1 MNNQE
6 FTYTIKGITLDE
18 TEVKEIY
25 KQYQWFKEA
34 KLINNTLKL
43 DDMELAKNVA
53 EYYHDMGWSIQENI
67 TEAVQDY
74 IHETLSDYL
83 ISNNIMTFREIYD
96 TENNDRDYF
105 VEDILS
111 DKCNMNVKSGE
122 NLCDELKPLHEL
134 YVKYNKWLK
143 NQ

>member
-43 DDMELAKNVA
+43 DNMELARNAA
-53 EYYHDMGWSIQENI
+53 EWYHSNGWSGEEDII
-67 TEAVQDY
+67 EAVQNY
-74 IHETLSDYL
+74 IYETLKDYL
-83 ISNNIMTFREIYD
+83 VSNGVLTKSEISESDDYYWLIEDAI
-96 TENNDRDYF
+96 RDQ
-105 VEDILS
+105 
-111 DKCNMNVKSGE
+111 CNMDVQTGE

-134 YVKYNKWLK
+134 YVKYNEWL
-143 NQ
+143 NN